1 MNQKRAKYFKLAII
15 FLAIILSC
23 QPAGKQDGKQ
33 NYGQLPFT
41 SFRDVPGVTEE
52 EIKAI
57 ETLKTK
63 YGSFTCA
70 INLNTDSFVD
80 KYGEVSGFA
89 IMFYDWLSGLFGIP
103 FKPTLYEWNDFMSG
117 IASGE
122 IDFTIDL
129 TDTPDRRRVYF
140 MTSPIT
146 MRQVKIYRMADAEPL
161 ESIINRRKPRYAFPV
176 GTTSVQSEVSEK
188 AGYDFETIFVDSHSD
203 SYPLLE
209 SGEID
214 GHIALD
220 TAEAAF
226 DEFGSVVSEDFF
238 PLIFRSSGLLTRNSD
253 LLPLIS
259 VMEKV
264 LNDRTLAYLV
274 EMRNAGYQEYM
285 QNKLYTVLTEEE
297 RSYIKNNPV
306 VPIAAEFN
314 NYPVSFFDKNENQW
328 EGIYFDAFREIAG
341 LTGLKFECVNEPSVQ
356 YPGLIAML
364 ENGSAFIVP
373 ELYRT
378 KEHEGRFIWSEVPL
392 LTDNYAFI
400 TRSDFR
406 NIEISEIPY
415 LHVGV
420 HGNTPYCELFT
431 QMFPNHSSHIIYD
444 TQEETWDALKRGEVD
459 VIFSSRRRLVTYT
472 NYNEDAGFKLNLIFS
487 NSFDTSFG
495 FNKDAAVLRSIVDKA
510 LRFIKINS
518 ISDQWM
524 NKGYDYRQKLAEAQ
538 RPLLLGSSIM
548 LVFFLACVTFFLLRS
563 RRTGRRLEKLVR
575 QRTGELERETA
586 TLKAIFNS
594 STDYIFCKDL
604 NLRYT
609 RCNKSMAKVF
619 GLSEA
624 HILGKTDRDSLDFS
638 EQTAAEFAA
647 QDEQILNGKEFLI
660 FEDQIVS
667 KSDHSKVVF
676 LETIKTPLIQNGKI
690 VGIVGIARD
699 ITQRKE
705 IERELEYHTSLLK
718 TIVSSLPDL
727 VFCKDL
733 NFQYTLINK
742 YMADLFHKE
751 VDDILG
757 KNDAT
762 ALDLPDETVKIA
774 HDTDLRVVN
783 ERQRVAY
790 EEWLPSADGGT
801 RLFETVKSPLILNG
815 SVIGVLAIGRDI
827 TQHKEMEEELRAA
840 SHAKSAFL
848 ANMSHELRTPLNVVI
863 GLTDLVLEE
872 TQLPGHVKDSLLKI
886 SNAGTTLLSIVN
898 DILDF
903 SKIESGRI
911 ELTPVEYHMSSLL
924 NDVITLV
931 STRLGEKPIKFS
943 LNISDDLPGRLYGD
957 DLRVKQIFNNLL
969 SNAIKYTHKGTI
981 ELSVSCKRDGAD
993 LLVEIS
999 VSDTGIGISEKNL
1012 KKLFSDYNQV
1022 DTRANRNIEGTGLGL
1037 AITKRLAELMGG
1049 EISVTSEHGKG
1060 SVFSVHFRQGF
1071 VSDTPIGPAV
1081 AENLRKFRYADDKR
1095 TTSKKLVRHDL
1106 SNARVMVV
1114 DDMQTNLDVAAGLL
1128 RKYKIQVDC
1137 ITNGAEAV
1145 ERIRSGSPAYN
1156 AVFMD
1161 HMMPGMD
1168 GIEAADAIRSIDS
1181 EYARKIPIIA
1191 LTANAIQGT
1200 ENMFYEHGFQAF
1212 ISKPIDIMELD
1223 SVIKKWVRNELVE
1236 GPSIPNTTAHGASY
1250 NEDNN
1255 KPVINI
1261 PGVDTEKGLSLY
1273 GDDLDIYLP
1282 TLRSYVSY
1290 TMDVLDKLRNV
1301 SAESLPEYV
1310 INVHGLKGTS
1320 ASIGA
1325 EIVRE
1330 SALNLEKLARAGDL
1344 QGVLARND
1352 RFIKGTENIVANIK
1366 AWLEKYDGENSDR

>member
-1 MNQKRAKYFKLAII
+1 MTNNKKRTIIAII
-15 FLAIILSC
+15 GVMSVAIMACACGRFKANKTGEQAVSS
-23 QPAGKQDGKQ
+23 
-33 NYGQLPFT
+33 PFA
-41 SFRDVPGVTEE
+41 SFRDIPGVTEQ

-57 ETLKTK
+57 EALKTQ
-63 YGSFTCA
+63 YDSFVCA

-103 FKPTLYEWNDFMSG
+103 FKPVLYEWNDYMSE
-117 IASGE
+117 IAGGE

-129 TDTPDRRRVYF
+129 TDTPERRKVYF

-146 MRQVKIYRMADAEPL
+146 MRQIKIYRIAGAEPL
-161 ESIINRRKPRYAFPV
+161 ANIINWRRPRYAFPE
-176 GTTSVQSEVSEK
+176 GTSVHSEIAAN
-188 AGYDFETIFVDSHSD
+188 AGYDFEIIFADSHAGA
-203 SYPLLE
+203 YPLLE

-214 GHIALD
+214 GYIALD

-238 PLIFRSSGLLTRNSD
+238 PLTFRSSGLLTPNVE
-253 LLPLIS
+253 LLPVIT
-259 VMEKV
+259 VMEKA
-264 LNDRTLAYLV
+264 LNDRTLAYLI
-274 EMRNAGYQEYM
+274 EMRNAGYQKYL
-285 QNKLYTVLTEEE
+285 QNKMYTILTEEE
-297 RSYIKNNPV
+297 RSYIRNNPV
-306 VPIAAEFN
+306 VPVAAEFS
-314 NYPVSFFDKNENQW
+314 NYPVSFFDPHTNQW
-328 EGIYFDAFREIAG
+328 QGIYFDALREIAS
-341 LTGLKFECVNEPSVQ
+341 LTGLTFECVNEPSVQ
-356 YPGLIAML
+356 YPELVAML
-364 ENGSAFIVP
+364 ENDKALILS
-373 ELYRT
+373 ELFHIKKY
-378 KEHEGRFIWSEVPL
+378 EGRFLWSEVPL
-392 LTDNYAFI
+392 LIDNYAFI

-415 LHVGV
+415 LRVGV
-420 HGNTPYCELFT
+420 RENTPYCELFT
-431 QMFPNHSSHIIYD
+431 QMFPDHRSHTIYD
-444 TQEETWDALKRGEVD
+444 TQEETWDALKRGKVD
-459 VIFSSRRRLVTYT
+459 VIFTSRRRLVTYT
-472 NYNEDAGFKLNLIFS
+472 NYNEDAGFKLNLIFN

-495 FNKDAAVLRSIVDKA
+495 FYRDAATLRSIVDKA
-510 LRFIKINS
+510 LRLIKIDN
-518 ISDQWM
+518 ISNQWM

-548 LVFFLACVTFFLLRS
+548 LVFFLACVTFFLVRS
-563 RRTGRRLEKLVR
+563 RRTGRRLGKLVR
-575 QRTGELERETA
+575 QRTSELERETT

-594 STDYIFCKDL
+594 SPDFIFCKDL

-609 RCNKSMAKVF
+609 RCNKSMEKAF

-624 HILGKTDRDSLDFS
+624 VIIGKRDRDSLDFS
-638 EQTAAEFAA
+638 EQTAEKFTA

-676 LETIKTPLIQNGKI
+676 LETIKTPLIQNGEI
-690 VGIVGIARD
+690 VGILGISRD
-699 ITQRKE
+699 ITQRKM

-718 TIVSSLPDL
+718 TIISSLPDL

-733 NFQYTLINK
+733 NFQYTLCNK

-757 KNDAT
+757 KNDTT
-762 ALDLPDETVKIA
+762 ALDLSGETVKIA
-774 HDTDLRVVN
+774 HDTDLRVIN
-783 ERQRVAY
+783 ERERLAY
-790 EEWLPSADGGT
+790 EEWLACADGVT

-815 SVIGVLAIGRDI
+815 AVIGVVAIGRDI
-827 TQHKEMEEELRAA
+827 THRKEMEDELRAA
-840 SHAKSAFL
+840 SLTKSAFL

-872 TQLPGHVKDSLLKI
+872 NNLAGHIKDNLVKI
-886 SNAGTTLLSIVN
+886 SNAGNTLLSIVN

-903 SKIESGRI
+903 SKIESGKI

-931 STRLGEKPIKFS
+931 STRLGEKPISFK

-969 SNAIKYTHKGTI
+969 SNAIKYTHGGTI
-981 ELSVSCKRDGAD
+981 ELSVSCKREGSD
-993 LLVEIS
+993 LLMQVS
-999 VSDTGIGISEKNL
+999 VTDTGIGISEENL
-1012 KKLFSDYNQV
+1012 KKLFGDYNQV

-1049 EISVTSEHGKG
+1049 EISVTSEYGKG
-1060 SVFSVHFRQGF
+1060 SVFSVYIRQGF
-1071 VSDTPIGPAV
+1071 VSDTPIGPVV

-1095 TTSKKLVRHDL
+1095 TASKKLVRHDL
-1106 SNARVMVV
+1106 SYARVLVV

-1137 ITNGAEAV
+1137 ITNGAGAI
-1145 ERIRSGSPAYN
+1145 ERIRGGSPAYN
-1156 AVFMD
+1156 AIFMD

-1168 GIEAADAIRSIDS
+1168 GIETADAIRSIDS

-1200 ENMFYEHGFQAF
+1200 ENMFYQHGFQAF

-1223 SVIKKWVRNELVE
+1223 SVIRKWVRNEPIE
-1236 GPSIPNTTAHGASY
+1236 SSSIPNTTVPGASY
-1250 NEDNN
+1250 ND
-1255 KPVINI
+1255 KPVISI

-1290 TMDVLDKLRNV
+1290 TTDVLDKLRNV
-1301 SAESLPEYV
+1301 SEETLPEYV

-1330 SALNLEKLARAGDL
+1330 SALNLEMLARAGDL

-1352 RFIKGTENIVANIK
+1352 RFIKGTESIVANIK
-1366 AWLEKYDGENSDR
+1366 AWLKKHDGENSV

>member
-1 MNQKRAKYFKLAII
+1 MSLKRVKYTMLAAV
-15 FLAIILSC
+15 FLITVSGC
-23 QPAGKQDGKQ
+23 QPVANQDGKQ
-33 NYGQLPFT
+33 NNGQLQFS
-41 SFRDVPGVTEE
+41 SFRDISGVTEE
-52 EIKAI
+52 EINAI
-57 ETLKTK
+57 EAIKTR
-63 YGSFTCA
+63 YDSFVCA
-70 INLNTDSFVD
+70 INLNTDSFID
-80 KYGEVSGFA
+80 KNGEVSGFA

-103 FKPTLYEWNDFMSG
+103 FKPVLYEWNDFMSG
-117 IASGE
+117 IASGA

-146 MRQVKIYRMADAEPL
+146 MRQVKIYRMADAESL
-161 ESIINRRKPRYAFPV
+161 ESIINRRRPRYAFPV
-176 GTTSVQSEVSEK
+176 GTNSVQSEVTAS
-188 AGYDFETIFVDSHSD
+188 ADYDFETIFVDSHSD

-209 SGEID
+209 SDEID

-226 DEFGSVVSEDFF
+226 DEFGGVVSEDFF
-238 PLIFRSSGLLTRNSD
+238 PLIFRSSGLLTRNTD
-253 LLPLIS
+253 LLPVIS
-259 VMEKV
+259 VMDKA

-274 EMRNAGYQEYM
+274 EMRNAGYQEYLK
-285 QNKLYTVLTEEE
+285 NKLYTVLTEEE

-306 VPIAAEFN
+306 VPVAAEFD
-314 NYPVSFFDKNENQW
+314 NYPVSFFDKNVNRW
-328 EGIYFDAFREIAG
+328 EGIYFDAFREITN
-341 LTGLKFECVNEPSVQ
+341 LTSLKFECVNEPSVQ
-356 YPGLIAML
+356 YPELIAML
-364 ENGSAFIVP
+364 ENGSALIVP
-373 ELYRT
+373 ELYHT
-378 KEHEGRFIWSEVPL
+378 KEHEGRFLWSEVPL

-431 QMFPNHSSHIIYD
+431 QMFPNHRSHIIYD
-444 TQEETWDALKRGEVD
+444 TLEETWDALKRGDVD
-459 VIFSSRRRLVTYT
+459 VIFTSRRRLVTHT

-510 LRFIKINS
+510 LRLIKINY
-518 ISDQWM
+518 ISDRWM

-548 LVFFLACVTFFLLRS
+548 LVFFLACVTFFLVKS

-575 QRTGELERETA
+575 QRTSELEHETV

-609 RCNKSMAKVF
+609 RCNKSMEKAF

-624 HILGKTDRDSLDFS
+624 FIIGKSDRDSADFS
-638 EQTAAEFAA
+638 EQTAEKFAS

-667 KSDHSKVVF
+667 HSDHSKVVF

-690 VGIVGIARD
+690 VGILGISRD
-699 ITQRKE
+699 ITHRKE
-705 IERELEYHTSLLK
+705 TES
-718 TIVSSLPDL
+718 
-727 VFCKDL
+727 
-733 NFQYTLINK
+733 
-742 YMADLFHKE
+742 
-751 VDDILG
+751 
-757 KNDAT
+757 
-762 ALDLPDETVKIA
+762 
-774 HDTDLRVVN
+774 
-783 ERQRVAY
+783 
-790 EEWLPSADGGT
+790 
-801 RLFETVKSPLILNG
+801 
-815 SVIGVLAIGRDI
+815 
-827 TQHKEMEEELRAA
+827 ELRAA
-840 SHAKSAFL
+840 SSAKSAFL

-872 TQLPGHVKDSLLKI
+872 NQLPGHVKDNLSKI
-886 SNAGTTLLSIVN
+886 SNAGNTLLSIVN

-903 SKIESGRI
+903 SKIESGKI
-911 ELTPVEYHMSSLL
+911 ELTPVEYYMSSLL

-969 SNAIKYTHKGTI
+969 SNAIKYTHSGTV
-981 ELSVSCKRDGAD
+981 ELSVSCKREGAD
-993 LLVEIS
+993 LSMEVS
-999 VSDTGIGISEKNL
+999 VSDTGIGISEENL

-1037 AITKRLAELMGG
+1037 AITKRLVELMGG
-1049 EISVTSEHGKG
+1049 EISVNSEYGKG

-1071 VSDTPIGPAV
+1071 VSDTPIGPVV
-1081 AENLRKFRYADDKR
+1081 AENLRKSRYADDKR
-1095 TTSKKLVRHDL
+1095 TVGKKLVRRDL
-1106 SNARVMVV
+1106 SYAMVLIV

-1137 ITNGAEAV
+1137 VTNGPEAI

-1156 AVFMD
+1156 AIFMD

-1168 GIEAADAIRSIDS
+1168 GIETADAIRSIDS

-1212 ISKPIDIMELD
+1212 ISKPIDIMEMD
-1223 SVIKKWVRNELVE
+1223 SVIRK
-1236 GPSIPNTTAHGASY
+1236 
-1250 NEDNN
+1250 
-1255 KPVINI
+1255 
-1261 PGVDTEKGLSLY
+1261 
-1273 GDDLDIYLP
+1273 
-1282 TLRSYVSY
+1282 
-1290 TMDVLDKLRNV
+1290 
-1301 SAESLPEYV
+1301 
-1310 INVHGLKGTS
+1310 
-1320 ASIGA
+1320 
-1325 EIVRE
+1325 
-1330 SALNLEKLARAGDL
+1330 
-1344 QGVLARND
+1344 
-1352 RFIKGTENIVANIK
+1352 
-1366 AWLEKYDGENSDR
+1366 WLEKHDGENSDKLATSPDKFQKA